1 LRWTRHHARAI
12 NRPVDSSPHGRARP
26 RTAHP
31 KRVIYIS
38 YDGLGDALGA
48 SQVLPYVEGLAER
61 GHEFELLSFEKPG
74 NRLAFREPIAP
85 GVRWTALRY
94 HKTPTV
100 PATAFDMS
108 QGALASV
115 LAALATRA
123 DFVHTR
129 SYVAATLAL
138 PLVIAGRRPLLFDT
152 RGLWPEERVDG
163 NLWSREGKIYRSAT
177 RVEQSLFARADAITV
192 LTNNVKD
199 YLRQEYGH
207 RAQIRSPITV
217 IPTCAD
223 LDLFHPDG
231 AKDEEVA
238 PLVEGSRTLAYVGS
252 IGTWYMAEEM
262 ARFYLAWRAAV
273 APSSARFLV
282 VTRDDPSPMRSV
294 LAAHGVETELVHRSA
309 KRERVAKLLRC
320 SEAALSFVRE
330 SLSKRASAPT
340 KIGEYLGC
348 GIPVIGTAIGDAR
361 LVLAEPGAGLLIE
374 RFDDE
379 TLAESAKQL
388 AAFAASRDRVKL
400 TRAAAERWFSL
411 ERAID
416 AYDELYTQMPRWHGQ
431 RWTREDRGWP

>member
-1 LRWTRHHARAI
+1 MSPSRAI
-12 NRPVDSSPHGRARP
+12 NRPVNASSKDRTRP
-26 RTAHP
+26 YSADRR
-31 KRVIYIS
+31 RVIYIS

-48 SQVLPYVEGLAER
+48 SQVLPYVEGLAAR
-61 GHEFELLSFEKPG
+61 GHEFELITFEKFG

-85 GVRWTALRY
+85 NVRWTALRY
-94 HKTPTV
+94 HKKPTV

-108 QGALASV
+108 QGALTAIFAMLVS
-115 LAALATRA
+115 RA
-123 DFVHTR
+123 DLIHTR

-138 PLVIAGRRPLLFDT
+138 PLGIATRRPLLFDT

-163 NLWSREGKIYRSAT
+163 NLWSRESKIYKSALRIERSLLAH
-177 RVEQSLFARADAITV
+177 ADAITV

-199 YLRQEYGH
+199 YLRQEYAH

-223 LDLFHPDG
+223 LALFRPDG
-231 AKDEEVA
+231 EKDEEVA

-273 APSSARFLV
+273 APEPARFLV
-282 VTRDDPSPMRSV
+282 VTRDDPAPMRAV
-294 LAAHGVETELVHRSA
+294 LAAHGVESELVHRAA
-309 KRERVAKLLRC
+309 KRERVPKLLRC
-320 SEAALSFVRE
+320 SEAGLSFVRE

-348 GIPVIGTAIGDAR
+348 GIPVLATAIGDAR
-361 LVLAEPGAGLLIE
+361 LVLAEKGAGLLIE

-379 TLAESAKQL
+379 SLARSAKQL
-388 AAFAASRDRVKL
+388 AALAAAPDRVAL

-416 AYDELYTQMPRWHGQ
+416 AYDELYTHMTRWHGQ
-431 RWTREDRGWP
+431 RWSREDRGWP

>member
-1 LRWTRHHARAI
+1 MRACDH
-12 NRPVDSSPHGRARP
+12 RGVQASPPNTATQR
-26 RTAHP
+26 RTTHP
-31 KRVIYIS
+31 KRVIYVS

-61 GHEFELLSFEKPG
+61 GHEYELITFEKPG
-74 NRLAFREPIAP
+74 NRLAFREQIAP

-100 PATAFDMS
+100 PATAFDMT

-115 LAALATRA
+115 LGALATRA

-138 PLVIAGRRPLLFDT
+138 PLVLAGRRPLLFDT

-163 NLWSREGKIYRSAT
+163 NLWSREGNIYQSAV
-177 RVEQSLFARADAITV
+177 RVEQTLFARADAVTV

-199 YLRQEYGH
+199 YLRNEYAH
-207 RAQIRSPITV
+207 REKIHGPITV

-223 LDLFHPDG
+223 LDLFHPEG
-231 AKDEEVA
+231 PKDEEVA
-238 PLVEGSRTLAYVGS
+238 PLVEGARTLAYVGS

-273 APSSARFLV
+273 APSPARFLV
-282 VTRDDPSPMRSV
+282 VTRDDPAPMRAV
-294 LAAHGVETELVHRSA
+294 LAAHGVESELVHRAA

-320 SEAALSFVRE
+320 ADAALSFVRE

-348 GIPVIGTAIGDAR
+348 GVPVIGTAIGDAR

-374 RFDDE
+374 RFDDDA
-379 TLAESAKQL
+379 LAESARRL
-388 AAFAASRDRVKL
+388 AELASAPDRVAR

-411 ERAID
+411 ARAVD
-416 AYDELYTQMPRWHGQ
+416 AYDELYCAMPRRHGQ